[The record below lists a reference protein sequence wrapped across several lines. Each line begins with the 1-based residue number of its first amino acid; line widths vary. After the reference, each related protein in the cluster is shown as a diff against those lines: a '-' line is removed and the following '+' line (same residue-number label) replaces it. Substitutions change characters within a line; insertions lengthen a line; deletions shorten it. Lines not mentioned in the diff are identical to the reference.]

1 MADRRFDMM
10 RRLARI
16 LDRANDFGIAAIVG
30 ILGFGRVHRVCD
42 EEAVKR
48 AVQNAVKWIVE
59 ENGYTNVPLEIDHE
73 CDARGSYHEILK
85 LGQAHELILLGQGDR
100 APSPAGGREL
110 RRRG

>member
-59 ENGYTNVPLEIDHE
+59 ENGYTNVPLKSTMNATPAATIMKSSSL
-73 CDARGSYHEILK
+73 ARRMS
-85 LGQAHELILLGQGDR
+85 
-100 APSPAGGREL
+100 
-110 RRRG
+110 